1 MQIERKIQ
9 RFDFSIFPN
18 LIFKNFPLPRGLE
31 SHALEFFFLYQ
42 LGLTNSIFGL
52 YIRSLRTPFSEPW
65 TGYLVPMTCE
75 LSLKL
80 G

>member
-31 SHALEFFFLYQ
+31 SHALENFFVS
-42 LGLTNSIFGL
+42 T
-52 YIRSLRTPFSEPW
+52 RTDKQHFRAVYP
-65 TGYLVPMTCE
+65 
-75 LSLKL
+75 
-80 G
+80 